1 MKRNLAVAI
10 VLSLAA
16 VLLLGCSGYSTPTTP
31 PVNTPTTPPVST
43 PTTPPVNTPSASGSA
58 VTISNFSFQ
67 PSTLTISAGTTVF
80 WTNNDSTTHTITSDT
95 GVFSSGDLPP
105 GSSFSHTFS
114 SAGSFGY
121 HCSIHPSMKG
131 TIMVQ

>member
-16 VLLLGCSGYSTPTTP
+16 VLLLGCAGYSTPTIP
-31 PVNTPTTPPVST
+31 QVNT

-67 PSTLTISAGTTVF
+67 PSTLTISVGTTVF

-121 HCSIHPSMKG
+121 HCSIHPSMTG
-131 TIMVQ
+131 TIIVQ

>member
-16 VLLLGCSGYSTPTTP
+16 VLLLGCAGYSTPTIP
-31 PVNTPTTPPVST
+31 QVNT